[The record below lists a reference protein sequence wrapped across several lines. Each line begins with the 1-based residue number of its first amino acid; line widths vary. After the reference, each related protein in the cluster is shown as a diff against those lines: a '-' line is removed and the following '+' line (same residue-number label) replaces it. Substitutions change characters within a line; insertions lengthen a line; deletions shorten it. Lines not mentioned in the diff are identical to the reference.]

1 MYSNGADID
10 TDFAVKVLGF
20 SCDVLN
26 INQIFSLSS
35 EKYRSKNHKKYS
47 FLCCDG
53 CRSCKFNLL
62 NS

>member
-10 TDFAVKVLGF
+10 TDFAGKVLGF

-35 EKYRSKNHKKYS
+35 EKYRSENHKKYS

-53 CRSCKFNLL
+53 GCLSQLQV
-62 NS
+62 

>member
-10 TDFAVKVLGF
+10 TDFAGKVLFF
-20 SCDVLN
+20 SCSLLI
-26 INQIFSLSS
+26 INRNLFLYSP
-35 EKYRSKNHKKYS
+35 KYRSENHKKYS

-53 CRSCKFNLL
+53 CRSGKFNLL